1 MKSIFINIGLHQ
13 NDSSLET
20 MSFGTVVSY
29 VLIHCAPEKRM
40 NIVCN
45 KACKTCKLVSLYMYI
60 FDDNELN
67 IFADDTALI

>member
-1 MKSIFINIGLHQ
+1 M
-13 NDSSLET
+13 
-20 MSFGTVVSY
+20 
-29 VLIHCAPEKRM
+29 LIHCAPEKRM